1 MSGKYD
7 TLRLKNQLCFPVY
20 LCAKEIVNRYA
31 EPLSHIDLSYTQYVI
46 MMYMWEKEE
55 ATAKQLSDS
64 LLLDQSTITPLLK
77 KLEAKG
83 YIKRCRSCDDG
94 RSAVI
99 TLTEK
104 GYNLQDEAL
113 CVPEQM
119 KCCIGISEEEAIQLY
134 KITQKIICNIRK
146 ED

>member
-7 TLRLKNQLCFPVY
+7 SLRLKNQLCFPVY

-31 EPLSHIDLSYTQYVI
+31 EPLSRIDLSYTQYVI
-46 MMYMWEKEE
+46 MMYMWEMGE
-55 ATAKQLSDS
+55 ATAKQMSDF
-64 LLLDQSTITPLLK
+64 LLLDQSTLTPLLK

-83 YIKRCRSCDDG
+83 YIKRCKSCDDG

-104 GYNLQDEAL
+104 GCNLQDEAL

-119 KCCIGISEEEAIQLY
+119 KCCIDISKEEAEQLY
-134 KITQKIICNIRK
+134 KLLSKIIRNIRK
-146 ED
+146 EN

>member
-7 TLRLKNQLCFPVY
+7 SLLLKNQLCFPVY
-20 LCAKEIVNRYA
+20 LCAKEIVNRYS
-31 EPLSHIDLSYTQYVI
+31 EPLSRMDLSYTQYVI

-64 LLLDQSTITPLLK
+64 LLLDQSTLTPLLK

-83 YIKRCRSCDDG
+83 YIKRCKSCEDG

-99 TLTEK
+99 TLTET
-104 GYNLQDEAL
+104 GYNLKDDAL
-113 CVPEQM
+113 SVPETM
-119 KCCIGISEEEAIQLY
+119 KCCIDISEDEAMQLY
-134 KITQKIICNIRK
+134 RIMNKILCNIRK
-146 ED
+146 EN